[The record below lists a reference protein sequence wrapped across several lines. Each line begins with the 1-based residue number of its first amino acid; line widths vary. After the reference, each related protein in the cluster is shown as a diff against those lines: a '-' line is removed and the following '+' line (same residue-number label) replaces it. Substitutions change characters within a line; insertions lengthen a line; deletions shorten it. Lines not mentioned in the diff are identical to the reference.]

1 MNNKETEIMIKGVF
15 GLIQII
21 FGIWLLTIGIQLL

>member
-1 MNNKETEIMIKGVF
+1 MENQKTEIMIKGVF

-21 FGIWLLTIGIQLL
+21 LGIWLLTIGIQLL